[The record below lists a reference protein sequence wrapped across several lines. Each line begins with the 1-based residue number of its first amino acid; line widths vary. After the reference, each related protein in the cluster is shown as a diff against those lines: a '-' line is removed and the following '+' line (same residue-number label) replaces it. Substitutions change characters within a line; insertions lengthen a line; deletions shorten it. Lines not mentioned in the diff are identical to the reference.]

1 MAVSMLAFRTAAEEL
16 LGAVTDEQ
24 RADRRACDEFFRGS
38 GLVLP
43 GPGVRTL
50 GKRMRTFWR
59 LLGFLRPYRGGVL
72 VSFALAA
79 GAMGA
84 GVLIPYLVGHTID
97 EIRGGSVDL
106 WPLAGAV
113 AAAGVLRLGFS
124 VSRRLVAGRV
134 SLGVEYDLRNRMYEH
149 LHSLELGFF
158 DMQQTGQLMS
168 RATVDLQSVR
178 FFLGYGLIFIL
189 QSALTILIA
198 AGVMLAVA
206 PGLALV
212 ALAPMPFV
220 IWISFRYGRRNRPAS
235 QEVQQRIAEL
245 TAEAEEN
252 IGGVRVVKAFAQE
265 ERQLRRFRHTVKRV
279 FDQSMVSTR
288 LRAFYSPFIGFLP
301 QLGLAGVLFV
311 GGRQAI
317 RGEITIGEFVAFY
330 GYVLL
335 LTSPMRMLGI
345 ALGMAQRAVASGQRV
360 FELLDREPRL
370 TAPPGAP
377 PLPAGDGR
385 VELRDVCFEYEGT
398 EPVLRGIDL
407 DVAAGRTVAL
417 VGPTGSG
424 KTTLVMLIPR
434 LYDVTRGNVLVDGV
448 DVRSVDPA
456 SLRREVAVVSDD
468 AFLFSASLRDNIAY
482 ARPEAG
488 DDEVVEAAERAGL
501 GGLIDDDLP
510 DGLDTLV
517 GERGLTLSGGQR
529 QRVAIA
535 RALLA
540 EPRILILDD
549 ATSSVDA
556 TTESQIKSAL
566 AEVMEGRTTFVIA
579 HRLSTIALADEVV
592 VIEDGR
598 VAARGTHEELLGDSD
613 LYREIAEKGLPE
625 QVFLTRAEVANL

>member
-1 MAVSMLAFRTAAEEL
+1 M
-16 LGAVTDEQ
+16 G
-24 RADRRACDEFFRGS
+24 
-38 GLVLP
+38 
-43 GPGVRTL
+43 
-50 GKRMRTFWR
+50 TFWR
-59 LLGFLRPYRGGVL
+59 LLGFLRPYRAGVIS
-72 VSFALAA
+72 SFALAA
-79 GAMGA
+79 AAMGT
-84 GVLIPYLVGHTID
+84 GVLVPYLVGQTVD
-97 EIRGGSVDL
+97 EIRHGGDDL
-106 WPLAGAV
+106 WPLAIAV
-113 AAAGVLRLGFS
+113 AAAGFLRLAFS

-149 LHSLELGFF
+149 LHSLELAFF
-158 DMQQTGQLMS
+158 DSQQTGQLMS
-168 RATVDLQSVR
+168 RATVDLQAVR

-198 AGVMLAVA
+198 AGVMVVVDPALAAVS
-206 PGLALV
+206 
-212 ALAPMPFV
+212 LAPMPFV
-220 IWISFRYGRRNRPAS
+220 IWVAFRYGRRNRPAS

-265 ERQLRRFRHTVKRV
+265 ERQLRRFNHATRRV

-301 QLGLAGVLFV
+301 QLGLAALLLV
-311 GGRQAI
+311 GGRQAA
-317 RGEITIGEFVAFY
+317 GGSLSIGDFVAFY
-330 GYVLL
+330 GYVLM

-377 PLPAGDGR
+377 PLPAGGGR
-385 VELRDVCFEYEGT
+385 VELRGVTFAYDGG
-398 EPVLRGIDL
+398 EPVLRHVDL
-407 DVAAGRTVAL
+407 DVEAGRRVAL

-434 LYDVTRGNVLVDGV
+434 LYDVDQGSVLVDGV
-448 DVRSVDPA
+448 DVRDVDPS

-468 AFLFSASLRDNIAY
+468 AFLFSASLGDNIAY
-482 ARPEAG
+482 ARPDA
-488 DDEVVEAAERAGL
+488 DESEVIAAAARAGL
-501 GGLIDDDLP
+501 AELIDDLP
-510 DGLDTLV
+510 EGLDTLV

-540 EPRILILDD
+540 APRILILDD

-556 TTESQIKSAL
+556 TTESQIKAAL
-566 AEVMEGRTTFVIA
+566 SEVMEGRTTFVIA

-592 VIEDGR
+592 VLEDGE
-598 VAARGTHEELLGDSD
+598 VAARGAHEDLLDSSE
-613 LYREIAEKGLPE
+613 LYREIAEKGLPD
-625 QVFLTRAEVANL
+625 QVFLTREDPEREVAGL

>member
-1 MAVSMLAFRTAAEEL
+1 M
-16 LGAVTDEQ
+16 
-24 RADRRACDEFFRGS
+24 
-38 GLVLP
+38 
-43 GPGVRTL
+43 
-50 GKRMRTFWR
+50 KTFWR
-59 LLGFLRPYRGGVL
+59 LLGFLRPYRRGVG
-72 VSFALAA
+72 VSFVLAA
-79 GAMGA
+79 AAMGA
-84 GVLIPYLVGHTID
+84 GVLIPLLVGRTVD
-97 EIRGGSVDL
+97 EIDSGGADL
-106 WPLAGAV
+106 WPLAIAV
-113 AAAGVLRLGFS
+113 AAAGLLRLTFS

-134 SLGVEYDLRNRMYEH
+134 SLGVEYDLRNRMYQH

-158 DMQQTGQLMS
+158 DSQQTGQLMS
-168 RATVDLQSVR
+168 RATVDLQAVR

-189 QSALTILIA
+189 QSAVTIVIA
-198 AGVMLAVA
+198 AAVMFWVDPMLAAVS
-206 PGLALV
+206 
-212 ALAPMPFV
+212 LAPMPFV
-220 IWISFRYGRRNRPAS
+220 IWVAFRYGRRNRPAS

-265 ERQLRRFRHTVKRV
+265 ARQLRRFRHTVRRV

-301 QLGLAGVLFV
+301 QLGLAAVIFV
-311 GGRQAI
+311 GGKQVI
-317 RGEITIGEFVAFY
+317 DGQLSEGDFVAFY
-330 GYVLL
+330 GYVLM

-370 TAPPGAP
+370 VSAPDAPALPPG
-377 PLPAGDGR
+377 GGR
-385 VELRDVCFEYEGT
+385 VELRDVAFGYEDGGL
-398 EPVLRGIDL
+398 VLSDIDL
-407 DVAAGRTVAL
+407 TVEAGRTVAL

-434 LYDVTRGNVLVDGV
+434 LYDVTHGAVLVDGA
-448 DVRSVDPA
+448 DVRDVDPA

-488 DDEVVEAAERAGL
+488 DDEVLAAADRAGL
-501 GGLIDDDLP
+501 EGLIDDLP
-510 DGLDTLV
+510 EGLDTLV

-556 TTESQIKSAL
+556 TTESRIKSAL
-566 AEVMEGRTTFVIA
+566 AEVMEGRTTFIIA

-592 VIEDGR
+592 VLEEGR
-598 VAARGTHEELLGDSD
+598 VAARGPHAELLERSD
-613 LYREIAEKGLPE
+613 LYREIAEKGLPD
-625 QVFLTRAEVANL
+625 QVFLTRDDPEREVAGL

>member
-1 MAVSMLAFRTAAEEL
+1 VN
-16 LGAVTDEQ
+16 
-24 RADRRACDEFFRGS
+24 
-38 GLVLP
+38 
-43 GPGVRTL
+43 
-50 GKRMRTFWR
+50 TFWR
-59 LLGFLRPYRGGVL
+59 LLGFLRPYRGGVA
-72 VSFALAA
+72 VSFVLAA
-79 GAMGA
+79 AAMGA
-84 GVLIPYLVGHTID
+84 GVLIPLLVGRTVD
-97 EIRGGSVDL
+97 EIRQGGVDL
-106 WPLAGAV
+106 WPLAIAV
-113 AAAGVLRLGFS
+113 AAAGLLRLAFS
-124 VSRRLVAGRV
+124 VSRRLVAGKV

-158 DMQQTGQLMS
+158 DSQQTGQLMS

-189 QSALTILIA
+189 QSAITIVIA
-198 AGVMLAVA
+198 SGVMIWVDPVLAAVS
-206 PGLALV
+206 
-212 ALAPMPFV
+212 LAPMPLV
-220 IWISFRYGRRNRPAS
+220 IWVAFRYGRRNRPAS

-265 ERQLRRFRHTVKRV
+265 ERQLRRFRHTVRRV

-301 QLGLAGVLFV
+301 QLGLAALLFV

-317 RGEITIGEFVAFY
+317 NGDISIGDFVAFY
-330 GYVLL
+330 GYVLM

-370 TAPPGAP
+370 VSAPGAP
-377 PLPAGDGR
+377 PLPRGAGR
-385 VELRDVCFEYEGT
+385 VEMRNVAFGYEEGGL
-398 EPVLRGIDL
+398 VLSDIDL
-407 DVAAGRTVAL
+407 TVEAGRTVAL

-434 LYDVTRGNVLVDGV
+434 LYDVTHGAVLVDGV
-448 DVRSVDPA
+448 DVRSVDAA

-482 ARPEAG
+482 ARPEASE
-488 DDEVVEAAERAGL
+488 DEVAAAAERAGL
-501 GGLIDDDLP
+501 GGLIDDLP

-556 TTESQIKSAL
+556 TTESRIKAAL
-566 AEVMEGRTTFVIA
+566 GEVMEGRTTFVIA
-579 HRLSTIALADEVV
+579 HRLSTIALADEVLV
-592 VIEDGR
+592 LEDGR
-598 VAARGTHEELLGDSD
+598 VAARGTHTELLERSG
-613 LYREIAEKGLPE
+613 LYREIAEKGLPD
-625 QVFLTRAEVANL
+625 QVFLTREDPEREVAGL

>member
-1 MAVSMLAFRTAAEEL
+1 M
-16 LGAVTDEQ
+16 
-24 RADRRACDEFFRGS
+24 
-38 GLVLP
+38 
-43 GPGVRTL
+43 
-50 GKRMRTFWR
+50 KTFWR
-59 LLGFLRPYRGGVL
+59 LLGFLRPYRRGVL
-72 VSFALAA
+72 VSFVLAA
-79 GAMGA
+79 AAMGV
-84 GVLIPYLVGHTID
+84 GILVPYLVGRTVD
-97 EIRGGSVDL
+97 EIRQGGVDL
-106 WPLAGAV
+106 WPLALAV
-113 AAAGVLRLGFS
+113 AGAGVLRLAFS

-134 SLGVEYDLRNRMYEH
+134 SLGVEYDLRNRIYEH
-149 LHSLELGFF
+149 LHSLELAFF
-158 DMQQTGQLMS
+158 DTQQTGQLMS
-168 RATVDLQSVR
+168 RATLDLQSVR
-178 FFLGYGLIFIL
+178 FFLGYGLIFIM

-198 AGVMLAVA
+198 AGVMLAVD
-206 PGLALV
+206 PDLAAV
-212 ALAPMPFV
+212 SLAPMPFV
-220 IWISFRYGRRNRPAS
+220 IWIAFRYGRRNRPAT

-252 IGGVRVVKAFAQE
+252 VSGVRVVKAFAQE
-265 ERQLRRFRHTVKRV
+265 QRQLRRFRHAVKRV

-301 QLGLAGVLFV
+301 QLGLAAVLFV

-317 RGEITIGEFVAFY
+317 EGTLSVGDFVAFY
-330 GYVLL
+330 GYVLM
-335 LTSPMRMLGI
+335 LTSPMRMLGM
-345 ALGMAQRAVASGQRV
+345 ALGMAQRAVASGTRV
-360 FELLDREPRL
+360 FELLDRRPRV

-377 PLPAGDGR
+377 PLPPGDGR
-385 VELRDVCFEYEGT
+385 VEMRGVTFGYEGG

-407 DVAAGRTVAL
+407 EVEPGRTVAL

-434 LYDVTRGNVLVDGV
+434 LYDVDAGAVLVDGV

-468 AFLFSASLRDNIAY
+468 AFLFSASLAENIAY
-482 ARPEAG
+482 ARADASE
-488 DDEVVEAAERAGL
+488 EEIAAAADRAGL
-501 GGLIDDDLP
+501 GELLEELP

-556 TTESQIKSAL
+556 TTESRIKSAL
-566 AEVMEGRTTFVIA
+566 REVMEGRTTFVIA

-592 VIEDGR
+592 VLEGGR
-598 VAARGTHEELLGDSD
+598 VAARGTHSALLDGSE
-613 LYREIAEKGLPE
+613 LYREIAEKGLPDR
-625 QVFLTRAEVANL
+625 VFLTREDPEREVAGL

>member
-1 MAVSMLAFRTAAEEL
+1 M
-16 LGAVTDEQ
+16 
-24 RADRRACDEFFRGS
+24 
-38 GLVLP
+38 
-43 GPGVRTL
+43 
-50 GKRMRTFWR
+50 KTFWR
-59 LLGFLRPYRGGVL
+59 LLGFLRPYRRGVG
-72 VSFALAA
+72 VSFVLAA
-79 GAMGA
+79 AAMGA
-84 GVLIPYLVGHTID
+84 GVLIPLLVGRTVD
-97 EIRGGSVDL
+97 EIDSGGVDL
-106 WPLAGAV
+106 WPLAIAVV
-113 AAAGVLRLGFS
+113 AAGLLRLTFS
-124 VSRRLVAGRV
+124 VSRRLVAGQV
-134 SLGVEYDLRNRMYEH
+134 SLGVEYDLRNRMYQH

-158 DMQQTGQLMS
+158 DSQQTGQLMS
-168 RATVDLQSVR
+168 RATVDLQAVR

-189 QSALTILIA
+189 QSAVTIVIA
-198 AGVMLAVA
+198 AAVMFSVDPMLAAVS
-206 PGLALV
+206 
-212 ALAPMPFV
+212 LAPMPFV
-220 IWISFRYGRRNRPAS
+220 IWVAFRYGRRNRPAS

-265 ERQLRRFRHTVKRV
+265 ARQLRRFQHTVRRV

-301 QLGLAGVLFV
+301 QLGLAAVIFV
-311 GGRQAI
+311 GGKQVI
-317 RGEITIGEFVAFY
+317 DGQLSEGDFVAFY
-330 GYVLL
+330 GYVLM

-370 TAPPGAP
+370 VSAPDAPALPPG
-377 PLPAGDGR
+377 GGR
-385 VELRDVCFEYEGT
+385 VELRDVAFGYEDGGL
-398 EPVLRGIDL
+398 VLSDIDL
-407 DVAAGRTVAL
+407 TVEAGRTVAL

-434 LYDVTRGNVLVDGV
+434 LYDVTHGAVLVDGA
-448 DVRSVDPA
+448 DVRDVDPA

-488 DDEVVEAAERAGL
+488 DDEVLAAAERAGL
-501 GGLIDDDLP
+501 EGLIDDLP
-510 DGLDTLV
+510 EGLDTLV

-556 TTESQIKSAL
+556 TTESRIKSAL
-566 AEVMEGRTTFVIA
+566 AEVMEGRTTFIIA

-592 VIEDGR
+592 VLEEGR
-598 VAARGTHEELLGDSD
+598 VAARGPHAELLERSD
-613 LYREIAEKGLPE
+613 LYREIAEKGLPD
-625 QVFLTRAEVANL
+625 QVFLTRDDPEREVAGL